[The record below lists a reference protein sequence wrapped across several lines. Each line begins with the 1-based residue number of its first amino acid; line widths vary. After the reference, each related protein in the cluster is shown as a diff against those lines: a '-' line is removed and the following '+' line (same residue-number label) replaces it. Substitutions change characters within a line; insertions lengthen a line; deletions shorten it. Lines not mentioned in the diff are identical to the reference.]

1 MIRWTLARLEVRGR
15 NAVTTAYLNRPKRS
29 LKQVCEETAEQEAA
43 ARPACAA
50 CDLQEPCFAQRLP
63 LPVGRSRRGGGTEA
77 AE

>member
-1 MIRWTLARLEVRGR
+1 M
-15 NAVTTAYLNRPKRS
+15 TTAYLNRPKRS
-29 LKQVCEETAEQEAA
+29 LQQVCEETAEQEET

-63 LPVGRSRRGGGTEA
+63 LPVRRSRRGGAREA